1 MKIEFKKV
9 SKDYGIVSALKK
21 ITFSIDSGEFVLLI
35 GHSGAGKSTI
45 LKLILN
51 QIHASSG
58 DILINENIW
67 GFNKKLID
75 QTRRK
80 IGVIYQDYQLI
91 PDKSIEENIALALD
105 IVSYSPS
112 QIQARIDYVIKQVG
126 LSTRRFLFPSQ
137 LSGGELQRATLARA
151 LAIEPE
157 AILADEATGN
167 LDVNNSWK
175 LIKLL
180 KQINKENNTT
190 VIVATHDPD
199 LIESLNTRTIT
210 LKDGKITKDT
220 AKTSS

>member
-1 MKIEFKKV
+1 MNIEFKKV
-9 SKDYGIVSALKK
+9 SKDYGIVSALKE
-21 ITFSIDSGEFVLLI
+21 ITFSINSGEFVLLT

-45 LKLILN
+45 LKLILD
-51 QIHASSG
+51 QIRPTSG
-58 DILINENIW
+58 EILIDKNIW
-67 GFNKKLID
+67 GSSKKLID

-91 PDKSIEENIALALD
+91 PDKTIEENIALALD
-105 IVSYSPS
+105 IVSYSPG
-112 QIQARIDYVIKQVG
+112 QIQARIDHVIKQVG

-137 LSGGELQRATLARA
+137 LSGGELQRASLARA

-157 AILADEATGN
+157 VILADEATGN

-180 KQINKENNTT
+180 KQVNKKDNTT
-190 VIVATHDPD
+190 IIVATHDQD

-220 AKTSS
+220 AKASS